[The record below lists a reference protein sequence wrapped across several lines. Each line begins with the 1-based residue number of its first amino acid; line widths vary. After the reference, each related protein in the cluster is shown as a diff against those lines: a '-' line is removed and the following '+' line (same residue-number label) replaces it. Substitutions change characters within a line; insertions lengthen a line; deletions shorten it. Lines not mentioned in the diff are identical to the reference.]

1 MELVEGN
8 RGKRVR
14 SRPNCR
20 ISDNERQQRQFH
32 AVDVN
37 RYLEFDSGRYLRLLC
52 RRGFIVAVYSENKR
66 IAGYTRSESAW
77 PPPRE
82 FFERGAIGLAYYIQ
96 TWFRYYLQ
104 QWITDRM
111 DELESKEGVYS
122 LDYQRVRIDCATED
136 RRSGP
141 ARIPVRD
148 GDFVD
153 KQRASLGG

>member
-82 FFERGAIGLAYYIQ
+82 FFERGAFGLAYYISMYIILGNEVSHIP
-96 TWFRYYLQ
+96 RRLA
-104 QWITDRM
+104 
-111 DELESKEGVYS
+111 EG
-122 LDYQRVRIDCATED
+122 DPRVSEGRKA
-136 RRSGP
+136 
-141 ARIPVRD
+141 
-148 GDFVD
+148 
-153 KQRASLGG
+153 